1 VSLKKNIAAINR
13 SPAEKQPRAEQGNRA
28 AAQMQSLREPKVQ
41 KQMNPTNELQGFTTT
56 ARWTLKG
63 TANRNVALKESRL
76 VVATLGAWLELL
88 KFNKHCSTFVL
99 FDKKFLILD

>member
-28 AAQMQSLREPKVQ
+28 AAQMQSFREPKVQ
-41 KQMNPTNELQGFTTT
+41 KQMIKLQTLLNPTNELQGFTTT

-63 TANRNVALKESRL
+63 TANPNVALKESRL
-76 VVATLGAWLELL
+76 VVATLSHSFRNDTE
-88 KFNKHCSTFVL
+88 HTVVV
-99 FDKKFLILD
+99 